1 MQSQHQNID
10 IIIILSLKNFFRDQI
25 FQIIPEVPEV
35 FGIQDI
41 LKDR

>member
-10 IIIILSLKNFFRDQI
+10 MILILSLKNVFRDQI

-41 LKDR
+41 LQDR